1 MFKHAYVLMLADGD
15 GGLLPFGLVM
25 DVPYRFAGA
34 RRTVCHFTTHPP
46 KFFSHLSPDTRF
58 GVRYGRRNKLPWQ
71 SRATVTWPYSTDR
84 GVVTVAQKVQVIL
97 TDDIDGGEAEE
108 TVQFAIDGV
117 SYEIDLS
124 GANAEAL
131 REALAAY
138 VDAGRRVGGRSTR
151 RQPAAKASRPAAERA
166 DLGDVRSWA
175 RENGYQVSD
184 RGRVSGEVR
193 AAYEAAR

>member
-1 MFKHAYVLMLADGD
+1 
-15 GGLLPFGLVM
+15 M

-71 SRATVTWPYSTDR
+71 SRATVSWPYSTDR
-84 GVVTVAQKVQVIL
+84 GVITVAQKVQVIL
-97 TDDIDGGEAEE
+97 TDDLDGGDAEE

-124 GANAEAL
+124 ASNAEAL
-131 REALAAY
+131 RDALAAY
-138 VDAGRRVGGRSTR
+138 VASARRVGGRSVR
-151 RQPAAKASRPAAERA
+151 RQTAAKTPRPAAERT
-166 DLGDVRSWA
+166 DLT
-175 RENGYQVSD
+175 
-184 RGRVSGEVR
+184 
-193 AAYEAAR
+193 